1 MFHGGNFSQFFDF
14 DFDLVGQLKMQ
25 RLKCFLAV
33 GMLWFLGI
41 LSVEARAEFVILSA
55 VKDNTLYESST
66 GALSNGAGDFL
77 FSGRTEVTQNAV
89 IRRGLIQFD
98 LSSIPAGS
106 TIDAVALTLNMN
118 RAVIAGT
125 VNVNLH
131 RVSRDWGEGA
141 SNAAGQEG
149 GGASTTP
156 GDATWIHA
164 VSPGTL
170 WTTQGGDFV
179 ATVSASREL
188 NPNGSYTWQSASL
201 SSDVTQWVNN
211 SSTNFGWM
219 IRGDETAAGTAMRY
233 NSRASATAGPS
244 LRVDFTAVPE
254 PSSMSLGAVF
264 AAVFF
269 LVGRRRIR

>member
-1 MFHGGNFSQFFDF
+1 MF
-14 DFDLVGQLKMQ
+14 
-25 RLKCFLAV
+25 C
-33 GMLWFLGI
+33 
-41 LSVEARAEFVILSA
+41 
-55 VKDNTLYESST
+55 
-66 GALSNGAGDFL
+66 
-77 FSGRTEVTQNAV
+77 
-89 IRRGLIQFD
+89 IRRGLVQFD

-118 RAVIAGT
+118 RAVIAGA

-131 RVSRDWGEGA
+131 RVSRDWGEGT

-149 GGASTTP
+149 GGAPATP

-170 WTTQGGDFV
+170 WATPGGDFI
-179 ATVSASREL
+179 ATVSASRVL
-188 NPNGSYTWQSASL
+188 DPNGSYTWQSAGL

-211 SSTNFGWM
+211 PNANFGWM

-233 NSRASATAGPS
+233 NSRASSTTGPS

-254 PSSMSLGAVF
+254 PSSMSLGAAF
-264 AAVFF
+264 AAIFF
-269 LVGRRRIR
+269 LVGRRRMR